1 MSAKVV
7 GDPAFTNAGKQK
19 GLELWRIE
27 NMKVVP
33 VPREQYGRFHS
44 GDSYIVLNT
53 KQVNKEWDIHFWL
66 GKDSSTDEMGAC
78 AYKTFELDEFLGG
91 GPIQYREVQGHESS
105 QFLSLFKGGVQY
117 LEGGVESAFKKV
129 DRDKFDTRLLHCK
142 GSRHVRVQQVPL
154 SASSLNEG
162 DVFILDLGRKIIQ
175 WNGSES
181 SRKEKMRGMDVSRK
195 IKDEERG
202 GKADFALIDP
212 KEAPVDPA
220 EEKLFWDTLGG
231 KQKIKSASEGGS
243 DEGFEEK
250 TAYILFRVSDASGKL
265 EIKEVGRSPKL
276 NKDLLDSNDCFI
288 LDAGAEIFAWI
299 GKGATKQERKESM
312 ITAQNFLKTQNK
324 PHWTPISRIIDG
336 AETPLFKSK
345 FQVWKEPPQKAGMP
359 SQDKGPGY
367 RTETAIESARKAANV
382 NIKTLTSSTTQAEK
396 LVDDGSGDLKIWR
409 IQNFKMVEVPKNT
422 YGQFFS
428 GDSYVLLY
436 SYGGNP
442 AAGKPHINHII
453 YFWQGSGSSTDEKS
467 SAALHAK
474 ELDDSM
480 GGTPVQIRVV
490 QNKEPDHFLQLFK
503 GKMIVHEGGC
513 ASGFKNLNDKD
524 VYDNDGISLFHVRG
538 TNSLNTRAVQVPEKA
553 SSLNSGDVFVLLTPD
568 TMYAWEGKGSNADEK
583 KAGASIANVLKGNR
597 KTVTVQEG
605 SEPPPFWKGLGGKGA
620 YASEGYLYESQREPR
635 LFSMSNASGV
645 FKIEE
650 IFSFS
655 QDDLDPDDVFLLDC
669 YNQVFVWVGD
679 RSNEVEKA
687 LSFETA
693 IKYVKEVNDGRSH
706 DSPIVKVNAGHEP
719 PMFTCNFLGW
729 DPVKASK
736 MEDPVKAKLR
746 ALGGEGPADVREA
759 AKTYTQEK
767 KYPLEVLK
775 KKPLPAGVDSALLE
789 RFLQDSDF
797 PTAFGMSREEF
808 DKLQGWK
815 KTQKKKQAGLF

>member
-1 MSAKVV
+1 
-7 GDPAFTNAGKQK
+7 
-19 GLELWRIE
+19 
-27 NMKVVP
+27 
-33 VPREQYGRFHS
+33 
-44 GDSYIVLNT
+44 
-53 KQVNKEWDIHFWL
+53 
-66 GKDSSTDEMGAC
+66 
-78 AYKTFELDEFLGG
+78 
-91 GPIQYREVQGHESS
+91 
-105 QFLSLFKGGVQY
+105 
-117 LEGGVESAFKKV
+117 
-129 DRDKFDTRLLHCK
+129 
-142 GSRHVRVQQVPL
+142 
-154 SASSLNEG
+154 
-162 DVFILDLGRKIIQ
+162 
-175 WNGSES
+175 
-181 SRKEKMRGMDVSRK
+181 MDVSRK

-202 GKADFALIDP
+202 GKATFILVDH
-212 KEAPVDPA
+212 KEASVDPQ

-231 KQKIKSASEGGS
+231 KKKVKSSQEGGS
-243 DEGFEEK
+243 DEQFEEK
-250 TAYILFRVSDASGKL
+250 SAYILFRVSDASGKL
-265 EIKEVGRSPKL
+265 EITEVGRAPHL

-288 LDAGAEIFAWI
+288 LDAGSEIFTWI

-312 ITAQNFLKTQNK
+312 ITAQHFLKTQKK
-324 PHWTPISRIIDG
+324 PDWTPISRCIEG

-359 SQDKGPGY
+359 SQEKGSGY
-367 RTETAIESARKAANV
+367 RTETAVESARKAANV
-382 NIKTLTSSTTQAEK
+382 NIGVLAKTGSVAEK
-396 LVDDGSGDLKIWR
+396 MVDDGSGDLKIWR

-442 AAGKPHINHII
+442 AAGKEHINHII
-453 YFWQGSGSSTDEKS
+453 YFWQGSSSSTDEKS

-474 ELDDSM
+474 ELDDEM
-480 GGTPVQIRVV
+480 GGTPVQVRVV

-503 GKMIVHEGGC
+503 GRMIIHEGGC

-524 VYDNDGISLFHVRG
+524 VYDTDGISLFHVRG
-538 TNSLNTRAVQVPEKA
+538 TNNLNTRAVQVAEKA

-568 TMYAWEGKGSNADEK
+568 TMFVWEGRGSNDSEK
-583 KAGASIANVLKGNR
+583 KAGASIANVLKGQR

-605 SEPPPFWKGLGGKGA
+605 HEPPAFWSSIGGKGN

-645 FKIEE
+645 FKVEE

-693 IKYVKEVNDGRSH
+693 IKYVQEVNDGRSL
-706 DSPIVKVNAGHEP
+706 DTPIIQVHAGHEP
-719 PMFTCNFLGW
+719 QMFTCHFHGW
-729 DPVKASK
+729 DHVKASK
-736 MEDPVKAKLR
+736 KEDAVKAKLR
-746 ALGGEGPADVREA
+746 GLGGESTSSDVREA

-767 KYPLEVLK
+767 KYPLEELK
-775 KKPLPAGVDSALLE
+775 KKPLPAGVDAGVLE

-797 PTAFGMSREEF
+797 QKAFSMSRDEF
-808 DKLQGWK
+808 EKLPAWK
-815 KTQKKKQAGLF
+815 KVQKKKSAGLF